1 MPAVRRL
8 QARRDSDGGEGRVCW
23 SSRGGAALNRGKR
36 PRAGSLR
43 DPDPHSRAGLTMPAD
58 APGKPRTSPRAAAPA
73 SASRTPNRLRS
84 AAAHRKSSKPVMEK
98 RRRAR
103 INESLAQLK
112 TLLLDALRKEVSRGG
127 ARSRGRGA
135 EPESGGPAGCS
146 RPHRPR
152 PQSARHSKLEKA
164 DILEMTVRHLRSLR
178 RGPAAAALGA
188 DPAVLSKYRAGFSEC
203 LAEVHRFLAAR
214 EDIPAD
220 VRSRLVGHLAACLG
234 QLGPPS
240 RSAPPAPAT
249 VGPTPEVSVGR
260 QPLPGFDGPLPR
272 LRPETACA
280 PPLLRGLTGAPPAA
294 PSAGLPGRGA
304 PWRPWLR

>member
-1 MPAVRRL
+1 
-8 QARRDSDGGEGRVCW
+8 
-23 SSRGGAALNRGKR
+23 
-36 PRAGSLR
+36 
-43 DPDPHSRAGLTMPAD
+43 
-58 APGKPRTSPRAAAPA
+58 
-73 SASRTPNRLRS
+73 
-84 AAAHRKSSKPVMEK
+84 MEK

-112 TLLLDALRKEVSRGG
+112 TLLLDALRKE
-127 ARSRGRGA
+127 
-135 EPESGGPAGCS
+135 
-146 RPHRPR
+146 
-152 PQSARHSKLEKA
+152 SARHSKLEKA

-203 LAEVHRFLAAR
+203 LAEVHRFLAAC

-260 QPLPGFDGPLPR
+260 QPLPGFDGPFPP
-272 LRPETACA
+272 LRPETAFA
-280 PPLLRGLTGAPPAA
+280 PPLLQGLTGAPPAA

>member
-112 TLLLDALRKEVSRGG
+112 TLLLDALRKE
-127 ARSRGRGA
+127 
-135 EPESGGPAGCS
+135 
-146 RPHRPR
+146 
-152 PQSARHSKLEKA
+152 SARHSKLEKA

>member
-1 MPAVRRL
+1 MTLACALSPAQWLGPTPTCHGSFVGAAGGGVPGAETRQGEARLCGGSRPGGTRTGEKEGSAGRVL
-8 QARRDSDGGEGRVCW
+8 QAGHGEAAPSADQREPRSAQDAPPGR
-23 SSRGGAALNRGKR
+23 AQERGK
-36 PRAGSLR
+36 S
-43 DPDPHSRAGLTMPAD
+43 
-58 APGKPRTSPRAAAPA
+58 
-73 SASRTPNRLRS
+73 
-84 AAAHRKSSKPVMEK
+84 
-98 RRRAR
+98 
-103 INESLAQLK
+103 
-112 TLLLDALRKEVSRGG
+112 
-127 ARSRGRGA
+127 GRGA
-135 EPESGGPAGCS
+135 TEGPRRGAGVGGPAGCS

-203 LAEVHRFLAAR
+203 LAEVHRFLAAC

-234 QLGPPS
+234 QL
-240 RSAPPAPAT
+240 APPAPAT

-260 QPLPGFDGPLPR
+260 QPLPGFDGPFPR
-272 LRPETACA
+272 LRPETAFA

-294 PSAGLPGRGA
+294 PSAGLTGRGA